1 MKKVTT
7 ARAAVL
13 AMCAALV
20 VGSAPVA
27 QAQPVAG
34 EGRLVAAGLP
44 QTGDQLSYVQRGGA
58 VQVYRSG
65 ERLADVRVASA
76 AHPEGRGKLVLT
88 VKAHQTFALRFGQ
101 FVWADATGDH
111 DAVSPLRKV
120 RIKGGTTE
128 SVSIR
133 FDGVENGNVLWA
145 PRRENTVGAW
155 KVSAR
160 RIIGLSHLLSPSYVQ
175 RDAVVSVYKAGA
187 PVARVTAQSAVHAEG
202 KGALRL
208 EVEVLKK
215 ISLRPAAFVWVD
227 EAGERHRV
235 VNARKVTVAP
245 KTTRTLTFGYTDVE
259 AGEVVWSPRVGVVAG
274 AWGVG

>member
-1 MKKVTT
+1 MKRVTT
-7 ARAAVL
+7 AGAAVL
-13 AMCAALV
+13 ALCAALV
-20 VGSAPVA
+20 VGSMPVA
-27 QAQPVAG
+27 QAQ
-34 EGRLVAAGLP
+34 LVATGLP

-65 ERLADVRVASA
+65 ERLADVRVTSA
-76 AHPEGRGKLVLT
+76 RHPEGRGRLVLT
-88 VKAHQTFALRFGQ
+88 VKAHQTFAFRFGQ

-120 RIKGGTTE
+120 RIKGGSTE

-133 FDGVENGNVLWA
+133 FDGVENGNVLWS
-145 PRRENTVGAW
+145 PRRENPVGAW
-155 KVSAR
+155 KVSGR
-160 RIIGLSHLLSPSYVQ
+160 RITGLSHLLSPSYVQ

-202 KGALRL
+202 RGALRL
-208 EVEVLKK
+208 EVEALKK

-227 EAGERHRV
+227 EAGERHRA

-245 KTTRTLTFGYTDVE
+245 KTTRTLTFGYPDVE